1 MGNKQILINTL
12 TTTYKSFSMCFTRYI
27 CIFHKKKQSN
37 RVFMTEWEVSEDA
50 NYNETNYPYN

>member
-12 TTTYKSFSMCFTRYI
+12 TTTYKSFSMCFNSLYLYI
-27 CIFHKKKQSN
+27 SQKKHSN